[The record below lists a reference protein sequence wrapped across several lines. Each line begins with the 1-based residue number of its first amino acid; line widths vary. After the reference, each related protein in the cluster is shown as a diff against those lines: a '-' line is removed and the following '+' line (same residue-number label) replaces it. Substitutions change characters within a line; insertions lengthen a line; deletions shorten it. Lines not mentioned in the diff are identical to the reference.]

1 MTDVAPKA
9 RVFLDAFASIEDVLA
24 REQGRRASNQ
34 KRRGHDEDWIPFGE
48 LLADSKLLHDAHK
61 RELRAY
67 AKLRN
72 AIVHNSYRNGAP
84 IADPHDET
92 VESIVKIL
100 ALLEKPPLL
109 SDALRDSPR
118 PRVFKPDDD
127 ISEFLGQVTEH
138 SYSQAPVSTVNG
150 YLLITTNA
158 VARWFASNLAKH
170 GGVVD
175 RASIQDVLGYAEL
188 GDRLETVSPTTT
200 VISAIHRLS
209 GEADMDSE
217 PPTALLVLGKMN
229 QPPQQLCSRADLAKL
244 YAPLQISHY

>member
-1 MTDVAPKA
+1 MTDVAPNSRK
-9 RVFLDAFASIEDVLA
+9 FLDAFASIEDILA
-24 REQGRRASNQ
+24 REQGRRTSNQ
-34 KRRGHDEDWIPFGE
+34 KRREDDEDWIPFGE
-48 LLADSKLLHDAHK
+48 LLKDSKLLHDAHK

-92 VESIVKIL
+92 VESIVRIL
-100 ALLEKPPLL
+100 ARLEQPPLL

-118 PRVFKPDDD
+118 PKVFRLDDD
-127 ISEFLGQVTEH
+127 ITEFLNLVTEH
-138 SYSQAPVSTVNG
+138 SYSQAPVSTGSG

-158 VARWFASNLAKH
+158 VARWFAFNLAKH

-175 RASIQDVLGYAEL
+175 SASIQDVLEYAEP

-209 GEADMDSE
+209 GEADMDTE
-217 PPTALLVLGKMN
+217 PPTALLVLGKVS
-229 QPPQQLCSRADLAKL
+229 QPPQHLCSRADLAAL
-244 YAPLQISHY
+244 YAALQI